1 MSEGNSVLDY
11 VKYVIST
18 CPIFRLLIMGLIF
31 TDQTTLARDVH
42 PGLAFCTLWI
52 SVLWLTMVEGSQGSL
67 VSPRPSSFSRIATHV
82 QVL

>member
-1 MSEGNSVLDY
+1 MRPYLSITL
-11 VKYVIST
+11 
-18 CPIFRLLIMGLIF
+18 MGLIF

-67 VSPRPSSFSRIATHV
+67 VGLAPSIKS
-82 QVL
+82 